1 MLSLFASLGKVV
13 LFKFGGESDM
23 GSEVMTS
30 LTPLKDI
37 GDPTSIISD
46 SYFYMVWQ
54 EVFL

>member
-1 MLSLFASLGKVV
+1 
-13 LFKFGGESDM
+13 M